1 MSDKIRDAVQ
11 HLVVDALTAADLV
24 RSGHRSKALSDRLSQ
39 HCSVLS
45 KMLAATPTTAAAPEP
60 AEVHLTLAEE
70 EYEAPIV
77 LRAFANRAEA
87 EAFAQT
93 LRDYQQA
100 RPEWPVGDEEP
111 EEVLER
117 DKETRAWMAAHP
129 GGEDAAWRRFFSVI
143 AVPFSVAPTCAAQDG
158 DAQLDAMR
166 RSGLS
171 IDGDNAYKRDL
182 IDCIVGALMLGKQ
195 GVNPPPAGHWLEQF
209 WQMARGEGEIQ
220 ERMAE
225 RVLAPNDGERK
236 TLAERMRDKF
246 HCAEITPQIVRK
258 LKGEEKSVMDMIAS
272 SPDGKGSQEMHDAL
286 DVLHS
291 YLLMCRLEDPVMAPR
306 ELLAEAESIIDS
318 YAEALKAS
326 NAPGGDWDGAEAAL
340 DDYEREAGVAAKLRA
355 LLGGA
360 T

>member
-60 AEVHLTLAEE
+60 AEVYLTLAEE

-77 LRAFANRAEA
+77 LRAFASRAEA

-100 RPEWPVGDEEP
+100 RPEWLVGDEEP

-209 WQMARGEGEIQ
+209 WKMARAEGEIQ
-220 ERMAE
+220 EGLAKALPAAE
-225 RVLAPNDGERK
+225 QPGAAGMPLLHWYAMSFRDAGPNGEPVTASTNIGWPDQLITLRRIQEAKKGALVRQNAVMLACCYLGHATRSQILGKEGE
-236 TLAERMRDKF
+236 A
-246 HCAEITPQIVRK
+246 
-258 LKGEEKSVMDMIAS
+258 
-272 SPDGKGSQEMHDAL
+272 
-286 DVLHS
+286 
-291 YLLMCRLEDPVMAPR
+291 
-306 ELLAEAESIIDS
+306 
-318 YAEALKAS
+318 
-326 NAPGGDWDGAEAAL
+326 
-340 DDYEREAGVAAKLRA
+340 
-355 LLGGA
+355 
-360 T
+360 